1 MKIIISSHA
10 IFRIFYWK
18 NSIVPKASH
27 MLPVICTGV
36 MHTFRN
42 VRFCHSW
49 RAHSSLTSC
58 AFLWLKVVVAVTPFL
73 DTPAPVFG
81 LRGFSLSSLGF
92 YSETRRQGLWTHG
105 RKTSEEERKQLC
117 EKDHAVSLVCKTGGV
132 FSTFAYGDDGV
143 WSQEGPQGCPLFP
156 KWNSCDVYLPWE
168 KRKLYEYSGSY
179 PHSKS
184 YKPIYIS

>member
-184 YKPIYIS
+184 YKPIYIC